1 MTTMPADFQTLPIL
15 TMALTQDII
24 EPCQGPA
31 KLREARRN
39 VKLPAVAILGDG
51 SAVSVTVLNLS
62 YDGCRIGAPFVLSPG
77 AQFTLSVLGLGKMQ
91 AYVRWYSDGFAGL
104 SFSPEPIEP
113 TTETP
118 RQHERASLEA
128 KILVRRTGRKNYF
141 VQTTDVSPAGCRVE
155 FVDRPSVGERHWIK
169 FDGLDALEGEVRWVE
184 GFSAGLEFIRPIYP
198 AVFELLLARLRSL
211 AC

>member
-1 MTTMPADFQTLPIL
+1 MPTGFRNSSIL
-15 TMALTQDII
+15 TMALKQDII
-24 EPCQGPA
+24 EPCLGPA
-31 KLREARRN
+31 KLREVRRN

-62 YDGCRIGAPFVLSPG
+62 YDGCRIGVPFILLPG
-77 AQFTLSVLGLGKMQ
+77 TQFTLSVLGLGKML
-91 AYVRWYSDGFAGL
+91 AYVRWYTHGFAGL

-118 RQHERASLEA
+118 RQYERAALEA

-141 VQTTDVSPAGCRVE
+141 VQTTDVSPAGCRVD

-169 FDGLDALEGEVRWVE
+169 FDGLDAVEGEVRWVQD
-184 GFSAGLEFIRPIYP
+184 FSAGMEFIRPIYP
-198 AVFELLLARLRSL
+198 AVFELLLAKLQ
-211 AC
+211 

>member
-1 MTTMPADFQTLPIL
+1 MPDDFQNLPIL
-15 TMALTQDII
+15 TMVLKQDRI
-24 EPCQGPA
+24 EPCQRPA
-31 KLREARRN
+31 KLREVRRN

-62 YDGCRIGAPFVLSPG
+62 YDGCRIGVPFVLLPG
-77 AQFTLSVLGLGKMQ
+77 TQFTLSVLGLGKML
-91 AYVRWYSDGFAGL
+91 AYVRWYTHGFAGL

-118 RQHERASLEA
+118 RQHERATLKA

-141 VQTTDVSPAGCRVE
+141 VQTTDVSPAGCRLD
-155 FVDRPSVGERHWIK
+155 FVDRPSVSERHWVK

-184 GFSAGLEFIRPIYP
+184 GFSAGLKFIRPIYP
-198 AVFELLLARLRSL
+198 AVFELLLVNLR
-211 AC
+211 